1 MSGPTLFSLREFEIA
16 VAAFLV
22 KYVVAAMV
30 DENLVDY
37 DVAVYVDDLVAVV
50 TAAVVV
56 AVCSRWR
63 CLWWWLYSFCVA
75 VDVVENLLACSF
87 SYENNTP
94 SILHS

>member
-30 DENLVDY
+30 DENLVDC

-56 AVCSRWR
+56 AVCSR
-63 CLWWWLYSFCVA
+63 
-75 VDVVENLLACSF
+75 
-87 SYENNTP
+87 
-94 SILHS
+94 

>member
-56 AVCSRWR
+56 AVCSRSR
-63 CLWWWLYSFCVA
+63 CL
-75 VDVVENLLACSF
+75 
-87 SYENNTP
+87 
-94 SILHS
+94 

>member
-22 KYVVAAMV
+22 KYVVAAMM

-56 AVCSRWR
+56 AVCSR
-63 CLWWWLYSFCVA
+63 
-75 VDVVENLLACSF
+75 
-87 SYENNTP
+87 
-94 SILHS
+94 